1 MLLKLLGFEN
11 HRAPVQKIA
20 PNTKTSAVTRDR
32 ICRSLAARDLV
43 ELTEKVDQLTIAAP
57 GRLLLEQDTT
67 KLPITAEELKVL
79 KASRKGPITP
89 ERTRIPSAN
98 RGKIIQNLIDRGFIR
113 AVKKTI
119 KEVRLSRRGLE
130 FLRDEYSPSGSQPC
144 YSGLTIG
151 NYVRFL
157 RESLPAKEDTLDFPA
172 ESTREADEISG
183 PSGEGR
189 PGLAIAKEKTSG
201 ISAPRD
207 KPSGK
212 PSSKPS
218 SKPSDKPNDEGVL
231 KTIRDL
237 DRELGTENYLPI
249 FHLRQKLQ
257 PPLSRHELDSA
268 LYRLEEQDLI
278 ELSSLQEAIHYTSE
292 QIDAG
297 IPQEIGGPLFFI
309 VAN

>member
-1 MLLKLLGFEN
+1 MEVTELKMLLKLLGFEDY
-11 HRAPVQKIA
+11 RAPVKKIA
-20 PNTKTSAVTRDR
+20 PNKKTMAVTRDR
-32 ICRSLAARDLV
+32 ICRALAARDLV
-43 ELTEKVDQLTIAAP
+43 DLTEKVDQLTIAPP
-57 GRLLLEQDTT
+57 GRSLLEQDTA

-79 KASRKGPITP
+79 RASARGPIAP

-98 RGKIIQNLIDRGFIR
+98 REAVIQNLIDRGFIR

-130 FLRDEYSPSGSQPC
+130 FLRDEYSPSGFQPS
-144 YSGLTIG
+144 YSGLMVG

-157 RESLPAKEDTLDFPA
+157 RESLPGKEDIQDIPA
-172 ESTREADEISG
+172 ESTREADAVPG
-183 PSGEGR
+183 PSSEGT
-189 PGLAIAKEKTSG
+189 PGLAIAAEKTSG
-201 ISAPRD
+201 ISAPKG
-207 KPSGK
+207 KPKGK
-212 PSSKPS
+212 PS
-218 SKPSDKPNDEGVL
+218 DDEILQG
-231 KTIRDL
+231 IRDL

-257 PPLSRHELDSA
+257 PPLSRDELDSA
-268 LYRLEEQDLI
+268 LYRLEENDQI

-297 IPQEIGGPLFFI
+297 IAQEIGGPLFFI